1 MQLKVEHPTIEE
13 VFKDFYEVPAFQRE
27 YVWKTEQ
34 VEALLSDAHEALFDE
49 NGSPTQSEYFIG
61 SIVSYKADDIFQLID
76 GQQRIT
82 TLFIILCAIRD
93 KRNQLQDPES
103 INFLESMIFAQ
114 YQTTEGTT
122 RERLRLKPL
131 YEDASDILQCL
142 ASSSDI
148 KSRNEKLPASAKNML
163 EAYHAAIEFLDEKF
177 GDDVVSLRKFQA
189 SFTRRVRLV
198 RIQTGSVSE
207 ALRIFE
213 TINDRGIGLNA
224 LDLLKNLLFMQ
235 TKADE
240 FDRLT
245 QIWKEMV
252 HTIEKIKK
260 GEKPLR
266 FLRYFVLS
274 QYPDARKNGKP
285 LTEDDLYEWLSEH
298 KDMLGISSN
307 PIEYARK
314 LLNAAKSYKLH
325 IAQPN
330 KHLAHIYQLS
340 SRARQHLI
348 MMLATDNM
356 NDDEQLEVARY
367 LESLFVG
374 FVLAK
379 EPTKALDLSFANAAP
394 ALVTFIKEN
403 IESPQR
409 IEKLREFLDAWSQP
423 ELNKLKPRITVALE
437 QLSLT
442 RKTACRFILSRTAQ
456 HIDEICTGHIKNIG
470 DYWRNHIEHVLPN
483 QPTESQRE
491 SFDKKSDYDV
501 YKQKLGNLTLL
512 ESSINCSIGND
523 FFQDKQEQYLKSSIF
538 MTRSLSKSQSLGET
552 AAYTKAAKLL
562 PTYSEW
568 SSQTIDQRHQ
578 DLISIANNIW
588 GFN

>member
-1 MQLKVEHPTIEE
+1 MQLIVEHPTIEE

-27 YVWKTEQ
+27 YVWKVEQ
-34 VEALLSDAHEALFDE
+34 VEALLSDALEALFDE

-93 KRNQLQDPES
+93 MRKDLKDSES
-103 INFLESMIFAQ
+103 ISFLESMIFAQ
-114 YQTTEGTT
+114 YQTSEGTA

-131 YEDASDILQCL
+131 YEDAGDILQCL
-142 ASSSDI
+142 ASSNEV
-148 KSRNEKLPASAKNML
+148 KSRTDKLPASAKNML
-163 EAYHAAIEFLDEKF
+163 EAYNTAIEFLDEKF
-177 GDDVVSLRKFQA
+177 GNDVALLRRFQA

-198 RIQTGSVSE
+198 RIQTGSISE

-213 TINDRGIGLNA
+213 TINDRGIGLNS

-235 TKADE
+235 TKSDE

-252 HTIEKIKK
+252 HTIEKTKK

-266 FLRYFVLS
+266 FLRYFILS

-285 LTEDDLYEWLSEH
+285 LTEDDLYDWLSDNKEEI
-298 KDMLGISSN
+298 GISAS
-307 PIEYARK
+307 PLEYAKK
-314 LLNAAKSYKLH
+314 LLNAAKSYELH
-325 IAQPN
+325 VAHPN
-330 KHLAHIYQLS
+330 KNLAHIYQLS

-348 MMLATDNM
+348 MMLATEGM
-356 NDDEQLEVARY
+356 NENEKLEVARH

-394 ALVTFIKEN
+394 ALKEFVSVN
-403 IESPQR
+403 VESPQR
-409 IEKLREFLDAWSQP
+409 IEKLRDLLEAWSQR
-423 ELNKLKPRITVALE
+423 ELNKIKPRIKVALE

-442 RKTACRFILSRTAQ
+442 RKTACRFILSRIAQ
-456 HIDEICTGHIKNIG
+456 HIDEICTGHDKSIV

-483 QPTESQRE
+483 QPTSDQRE
-491 SFDKKSDYDV
+491 SFDKKTDYDI

-552 AAYTKAAKLL
+552 AAYTKAANLL

-568 SSQTIDQRHQ
+568 SSSAIDQRHQ
-578 DLISIANNIW
+578 DLSTIANKIW

>member
-1 MQLKVEHPTIEE
+1 MQLKVDHPTIEE

-34 VEALLSDAHEALFDE
+34 VEALLCDAQEALFDE
-49 NGSPTQSEYFIG
+49 NGSPTPSEYFIG

-82 TLFIILCAIRD
+82 TLFIVLCAIRD
-93 KRNQLQDPES
+93 RRKQLNDHES
-103 INFLESMIFAQ
+103 VNFLESMIFAQ
-114 YQTTEGTT
+114 YQTIEGTT
-122 RERLRLKPL
+122 KERLRLKPL
-131 YEDASDILQCL
+131 YEDAGDTLQCL
-142 ASSSDI
+142 ADSIEFKNDGH
-148 KSRNEKLPASAKNML
+148 RLPASAKNMR
-163 EAYHAAIEFLDEKF
+163 EAYQASIEFLDEKF
-177 GDDVVSLRKFQA
+177 GDDTASLRKFQGN
-189 SFTRRVRLV
+189 FTRRVRLV

-235 TKADE
+235 TKPDE

-245 QIWKEMV
+245 QVWKEMV
-252 HTIEKIKK
+252 HTIEKTKK

-274 QYPDARKNGKP
+274 QYSEARKSGKP
-285 LTEDDLYEWLSEH
+285 LTEDDLYEWLSEN
-298 KDMLGISSN
+298 KDMLSISSH
-307 PIEYARK
+307 PIEFAKR
-314 LLNAAKSYKLH
+314 LLDAAKSYERH
-325 IAQPN
+325 VATPN
-330 KHLAHIYQLS
+330 KHLTHIYQLS

-348 MMLATDNM
+348 MMLATAGL
-356 NDDEQLEVARY
+356 NDEEQLEVAKH
-367 LESLFVG
+367 LESVFVG

-394 ALVTFIKEN
+394 ALGVFIKQN
-403 IESPQR
+403 SASPER
-409 IEKLREFLDAWSQP
+409 IEKLKDFLSAWSKP
-423 ELNKLKPRITVALE
+423 ELAKLKVRIATALE
-437 QLSLT
+437 QLSLN

-456 HIDEICTGHIKNIG
+456 HIDEISTGHIKSIS

-483 QPTESQRE
+483 QPTDSQRQA
-491 SFDKKSDYDV
+491 FDQASDYDI

-523 FFQDKQEQYLKSSIF
+523 FFQDKQEQYLKSSLF
-538 MTRSLSKSQSLGET
+538 MTRQLSKSQSLGEN
-552 AAYTKAAKLL
+552 AAYTKASNLL
-562 PTYSEW
+562 PTYSKW
-568 SSQTIDQRHQ
+568 SSETINRRHQ
-578 DLISIANNIW
+578 DLISIANTIW
-588 GFN
+588 GLN